1 MMEFDDYEDINKNV
15 SMEEFG
21 RFVAI
26 NDKKARV
33 TNMVALRKMS
43 LGGFDYK
50 TNLLALKSLD
60 DDYKSYARAGNCDPE
75 ILYQKRL
82 AVVNK
87 IIELENILRT
97 L

>member
-1 MMEFDDYEDINKNV
+1 MIEFNEYEDINKNV

-33 TNMVALRKMS
+33 TNMIALRKMS
-43 LGGFDYK
+43 LGGYDYK
-50 TNLLALKSLD
+50 SNLLELKSLD

-75 ILYQKRL
+75 LLFKKRL

-87 IIELENILRT
+87 ITELEKILRT

>member
-1 MMEFDDYEDINKNV
+1 MMEFNEYEDINKNV

-33 TNMVALRKMS
+33 TNMIAIRKMS

-50 TNLLALKSLD
+50 AHLLELKSLD
-60 DDYKSYARAGNCDPE
+60 DAYKNYAREGSCDAD
-75 ILYQKRL
+75 LLFQKRL
-82 AVVNK
+82 AVVKK
-87 IIELENILRT
+87 IEELESILRT

>member
-1 MMEFDDYEDINKNV
+1 MEFNEYEDINKNV

-33 TNMVALRKMS
+33 TNMIALRKMS
-43 LGGFDYK
+43 LGGYDYK
-50 TNLLALKSLD
+50 SNLLELKSLD
-60 DDYKSYARAGNCDPE
+60 DDYKSYARTGNCDPE
-75 ILYQKRL
+75 LLFQKRL

-87 IIELENILRT
+87 ITELENVLRT